1 MTPDFDI
8 VAKNN
13 PVTEVLKKSLI
24 LLRVTDGSG
33 TTSDE
38 AEICINYSS
47 SALELKGNLQVF
59 LGYKETGLLP
69 MGVYKANQITIQ
81 SPPQTLRIK
90 CDAASLRGSLKER
103 KSKEWKDITL
113 GDLIKEIAQEHGY
126 EGKVAE
132 RFENIFIP
140 HTIQADESDMSFLE
154 GLGKKYDALVKPAGG
169 YIIFI
174 PKGEARSAT
183 GKMLGTTVLTPK
195 DIINWEVNFNVRNKY
210 GSVIAKWHSYEKGE
224 TIEEKV
230 GNESPSYTLQTLYS
244 TAESAISAAAAKL
257 KQLKRSTSNLNVTV
271 PGNPELF
278 AEAKISLSGFCQ
290 EIEGE
295 WVISRAEHIL
305 NNRGYQT
312 IVEAKVSKAI

>member
-1 MTPDFDI
+1 
-8 VAKNN
+8 
-13 PVTEVLKKSLI
+13 
-24 LLRVTDGSG
+24 
-33 TTSDE
+33 
-38 AEICINYSS
+38 
-47 SALELKGNLQVF
+47 
-59 LGYKETGLLP
+59 
-69 MGVYKANQITIQ
+69 
-81 SPPQTLRIK
+81 
-90 CDAASLRGSLKER
+90 
-103 KSKEWKDITL
+103 
-113 GDLIKEIAQEHGY
+113 
-126 EGKVAE
+126 
-132 RFENIFIP
+132 
-140 HTIQADESDMSFLE
+140 
-154 GLGKKYDALVKPAGG
+154 
-169 YIIFI
+169 
-174 PKGEARSAT
+174 
-183 GKMLGTTVLTPK
+183 
-195 DIINWEVNFNVRNKY
+195 VRNKY

-230 GNESPSYTLQTLYS
+230 GNEGPSYTLQTLYS